1 MSCLILM
8 IIWLNSF
15 QNRMKKIPEKQLRYL
30 KRNVFN
36 AKQKTLIKKC
46 EQYSGKLT
54 YKIDGETYIL
64 KYEASKAYTNYVF
77 SKLKHND
84 VGVMNRGG
92 GPLLQD
98 RYGKVNYEESKII
111 RKIDKK
117 QL

>member
-1 MSCLILM
+1 MNLLTV
-8 IIWLNSF
+8 
-15 QNRMKKIPEKQLRYL
+15 EQLRYL
-30 KRNVFN
+30 KRNHFS
-36 AKQKTLIKKC
+36 AKQKTLCKKF
-46 EQYSGKLT
+46 EQKGGSFNFFINGV
-54 YKIDGETYIL
+54 EFRL
-64 KYEASKAYTNYVF
+64 KYKASKAYTNYVF

>member
-1 MSCLILM
+1 
-8 IIWLNSF
+8 
-15 QNRMKKIPEKQLRYL
+15 MKFNLLTTEQLRYL

-46 EQYSGKLT
+46 EQYSGQLT

>member
-1 MSCLILM
+1 
-8 IIWLNSF
+8 
-15 QNRMKKIPEKQLRYL
+15 MKFNLLTTEQLRYL

-36 AKQKTLIKKC
+36 AKQKTYIKKC
-46 EQYSGKLT
+46 EQTSGELK
-54 YKIDGETYIL
+54 YKIDGITYIL
-64 KYEASKAYTNYVF
+64 KYEASRAYTNYVF
-77 SKLKHND
+77 GKLKHND

-98 RYGKVNYEESKII
+98 KYGKVNYEADKIA

>member
-1 MSCLILM
+1 
-8 IIWLNSF
+8 
-15 QNRMKKIPEKQLRYL
+15 MKFNLLTTEQLRYL

-36 AKQKTLIKKC
+36 AKQKTYIKKC
-46 EQYSGKLT
+46 EQTSGELT
-54 YKIDGETYIL
+54 YKIDGKTYIL
-64 KYEASKAYTNYVF
+64 KYEASRAYTNYMF
-77 SKLKHND
+77 GKLKHND

-98 RYGKVNYEESKII
+98 KYGKVNYEADKIA